1 MGLLTKLSEYLED
14 RLELP
19 TLWRRFTDR
28 PLPKGIGWLH
38 TFGSAT
44 LFLLLVQTVTGVFLA
59 FYYVPSPEHAYMAV
73 SQITN
78 QLELGWL
85 LRGIHKW
92 GASLTMIFVGLHLL
106 RVLYMGAYKYPREL
120 TWVVGVLLLLVIVA
134 FGFTG
139 YLLPWDQKG
148 YWATVVGTH
157 IASYAPIAGSY
168 VMELLRGQPE
178 VGVRTLGRFYAF
190 HTLFLPTML
199 FGLAAVHVAM
209 VVKQGIAPPPVGE
222 FASVTRERYRELTL
236 ASKERGRPFYES
248 MAKDAL
254 IAFVLLLLLFFLAW
268 TLGAPL
274 DEPADPASTTYV
286 PRPEWYFFFLFEL
299 LWWFPSQW
307 IPVATFWIPA
317 ALVVTL
323 LLLPWLDRGI
333 HRAPQRRPWTTGL
346 ATACIALAGFLT
358 YKGATAPTPL
368 TAVAA
373 NRAALET
380 EALSDVA
387 RRGLQVY
394 EEQGCAACHT
404 ARGAGGAGGP
414 DLTTVGRQRDAVWL
428 RELIQNPSAINPASE
443 MPPYDTM
450 SPEDL
455 SALVA
460 YLQTLR

>member
-1 MGLLTKLSEYLED
+1 MGLLQKTADYLDE

-44 LFLLLVQTVTGVFLA
+44 LFLLVVQTATGIFLA

-78 QLELGWL
+78 QLEFGWL

-92 GASLTMIFVGLHLL
+92 GASLTVVFVGLHLL

-120 TWVVGVLLLLVIVA
+120 TWVVGVLLLLVVVG

-157 IASYAPIAGSY
+157 IASYTPVVGSY

-190 HTLFLPTML
+190 HTLFLPAML
-199 FGLAAVHVAM
+199 FALAAIHVAM
-209 VVKQGIAPPPVGE
+209 VVKQGIAPPPVRE
-222 FASVTRERYRELTL
+222 FASATREQYHELMQ

-248 MAKDAL
+248 MAKDAVVAL
-254 IAFVLLLLLFFLAW
+254 VLLLVLVFLAW
-268 TLGAPL
+268 RFGTPL

-307 IPVATFWIPA
+307 IPVATFWIPVS
-317 ALVVTL
+317 LITVL
-323 LLLPWLDRGI
+323 LLLPWLDRSM
-333 HRAPQRRPWTTGL
+333 HRAPVRRPLTTGL
-346 ATACIALAGFLT
+346 ATAAVAMAAFLT

-368 TAVAA
+368 TAIAA
-373 NRAALET
+373 SRAALET
-380 EALSDVA
+380 EALSPAA
-387 RRGLQVY
+387 RTGLQVY
-394 EEQGCAACHT
+394 EDQGCAACHT

-414 DLTTVGRQRDAVWL
+414 DLTTIGQRRDAPWL
-428 RELIQNPSAINPASE
+428 TAFIQNPSAANPASE

-450 SPEDL
+450 TAADL

-460 YLQTLR
+460 YLQTLK